1 MGSDMKQNK
10 FAKVKKYFSFVH
22 LDLHILKLNGSVGIF
37 VFFFT
42 SVGPVTW
49 TPLVLMVLVLL
60 SCHIWEQGGYINYSK
75 GEVGLS
81 TSFLLQTTNDSSQI
95 HLF

>member
-37 VFFFT
+37 VFFFYQCR
-42 SVGPVTW
+42 SSYLDPSGADGAGIVE
-49 TPLVLMVLVLL
+49 L
-60 SCHIWEQGGYINYSK
+60 SYLGARRLY
-75 GEVGLS
+75 
-81 TSFLLQTTNDSSQI
+81 
-95 HLF
+95 